1 MACGPDVDASLDWQG
16 RFALAP
22 IAAARPQGAAWPAK
36 PVRIIVP
43 AGPGGVTDIRARW
56 LADRLAP
63 ALGQPVVVENRGGAG
78 GNLGTV
84 AGARSAPDGYTL
96 VIIHIGTMAI
106 NPHIYANPGYDP
118 LTDLAPITRLGVG
131 PQVLVVHKG
140 VPANSLAELVS
151 LAKAKPGELSFNS
164 PGVGTP
170 GHLASS
176 LLMHLTGIR
185 ATHIPYKSGGQAA
198 LDVVGG
204 HVTWTIDG
212 PTVLK
217 PFIEDGRL
225 RPLAVTTARRA
236 KSMPDV
242 PTMAEAGVPGYDF
255 TAWAGIAAPAGTPQP
270 VIARL
275 YGEMAKILA
284 TPTRSNGSNCS
295 GPSPAGDSRSL
306 CRPGARRKRQA
317 RRSHSRP
324 GDQGRVGAAFA
335 ATLRMRPRWLL
346 VPLWHEE
353 AHENRDHRRGA
364 FGGPDGLFLQVRAHG
379 AKPTRRNDDDDGACH
394 RHHDGHDTGACRLDD
409 RLYALRLGHRTAA
422 EPLARSSH
430 VRRAFATAAPR
441 PIRCGPRI
449 GASACPLPAW

>member
-1 MACGPDVDASLDWQG
+1 MRTRRRRLLGLAGALC
-16 RFALAP
+16 LAP

-131 PQVLVVHKG
+131 PQVLVVHKS
-140 VPANSLAELVS
+140 VPANSLAELVI

-217 PFIEDGRL
+217 PFIQDGRL
-225 RPLAVTTARRA
+225 RPLAVTSRHAATSHRSAVWRDGQDPGDAR
-236 KSMPDV
+236 
-242 PTMAEAGVPGYDF
+242 
-255 TAWAGIAAPAGTPQP
+255 
-270 VIARL
+270 
-275 YGEMAKILA
+275 
-284 TPTRSNGSNCS
+284 S
-295 GPSPAGDSRSL
+295 GPMVRI
-306 CRPGARRKRQA
+306 
-317 RRSHSRP
+317 
-324 GDQGRVGAAFA
+324 V
-335 ATLRMRPRWLL
+335 
-346 VPLWHEE
+346 
-353 AHENRDHRRGA
+353 RG
-364 FGGPDGLFLQVRAHG
+364 
-379 AKPTRRNDDDDGACH
+379 
-394 RHHDGHDTGACRLDD
+394 
-409 RLYALRLGHRTAA
+409 
-422 EPLARSSH
+422 
-430 VRRAFATAAPR
+430 
-441 PIRCGPRI
+441 
-449 GASACPLPAW
+449 